1 MPPNTNDEGNSVER
15 ILSAAEV
22 EFGNHGMD
30 GINIAAI
37 ARRAGVSTQLIYHYF
52 SKKEELYSEIL
63 LRMTANFFRHYS
75 DLVKENA
82 DPLATI
88 YHFAFHFCGF
98 YRNYPQTGRL
108 VLDQVLH
115 QGHHIQR
122 DLRAEARLSKLF
134 SSLAAALDLGVSAGI
149 VRPGISA
156 EGLFFLTL
164 ILTLG
169 YTTVTGL
176 LERIYLEIPELAG
189 AHDVRVIVAE
199 AVIGVIRNPA
209 GLGARPSPSAGREAE

>member
-1 MPPNTNDEGNSVER
+1 MPPNANDEASSVER

-30 GINIAAI
+30 GINIATI

-75 DLVKENA
+75 DLVKEKEG
-82 DPLATI
+82 PLATI

-115 QGHHIQR
+115 QGHHIRR
-122 DLRAEARLSKLF
+122 DLGAEAQLGKLF
-134 SSLAAALDLGVSAGI
+134 SSLAAALDGGVSAGV

-164 ILTLG
+164 VLTLG

-176 LERIYLEIPELAG
+176 LDRIYLEIPELAG
-189 AHDVRVIVAE
+189 DHDVRVIVAE
-199 AVIGVIRNPA
+199 AVIGAIRHPA
-209 GLGARPSPSAGREAE
+209 GLDSPASPSADREAE

>member
-1 MPPNTNDEGNSVER
+1 LNSNDEANSVER
-15 ILSAAEV
+15 ILNAAEV

-75 DLVKENA
+75 GLLKEQE

-98 YRNYPQTGRL
+98 YRDNPQTGRL

-115 QGHHIQR
+115 QGHQIRR
-122 DLRAEARLSKLF
+122 DLKAEARLGKLF
-134 SSLAAALDLGVSAGI
+134 SSLSAALKAGASAGT
-149 VRPGISA
+149 VRSDVSGK
-156 EGLFFLTL
+156 GLFFLTL
-164 ILTLG
+164 VLTLG
-169 YTTVTGL
+169 YTTVTSL
-176 LERIYLEIPELAG
+176 LDRIYLEIPELAG
-189 AHDVRVIVAE
+189 VHDVRVIVAE
-199 AVIGVIRNPA
+199 AVIGAIRRPA
-209 GLGARPSPSAGREAE
+209 GLTGSEAT

>member
-1 MPPNTNDEGNSVER
+1 LNSNDEASSVEK
-15 ILSAAEV
+15 ILNAAEV

-75 DLVKENA
+75 DLLKEKE

-88 YHFAFHFCGF
+88 HHFAFHFCGF
-98 YRNYPQTGRL
+98 YLDHPQTGRL

-115 QGHHIQR
+115 QGHQIRR
-122 DLRAEARLSKLF
+122 DLAAEARLGKLF
-134 SSLAAALDLGVSAGI
+134 SHLSAALNAGASAGTVRSGVSGK
-149 VRPGISA
+149 
-156 EGLFFLTL
+156 GLFFLTL
-164 ILTLG
+164 VLTLG

-176 LERIYLEIPELAG
+176 LDRIYLEIPELVG
-189 AHDVRVIVAE
+189 AHDVRIIVAE
-199 AVIGVIRNPA
+199 AVIGAIRRPA
-209 GLGARPSPSAGREAE
+209 GAAVGHRQTEQP